1 MMHGISVARVLE
13 RASRPE
19 VGVEIHSRR
28 AIPVGPAACT
38 VRRRRRMRTMPRFQQ
53 ETQKIQVLHPVSL
66 RNQKAI
72 LSLPQLYRI
81 CTELP
86 EHTVL
91 SYFPLFIFDVICR
104 KSEMLRLVRTSA
116 IASFTRWNEKA
127 GLPRDAIRSQCS
139 TCSRHNEKETGN
151 EKG

>member
-1 MMHGISVARVLE
+1 M
-13 RASRPE
+13 
-19 VGVEIHSRR
+19 
-28 AIPVGPAACT
+28 
-38 VRRRRRMRTMPRFQQ
+38 
-53 ETQKIQVLHPVSL
+53 LHPVSL

-104 KSEMLRLVRTSA
+104 KSEVLRLVRTSA
-116 IASFTRWNEKA
+116 ITAFGEYTIVLVSAA
-127 GLPRDAIRSQCS
+127 GVCLVCTTTVIP
-139 TCSRHNEKETGN
+139 TWTLCSRGSCDGWLIEADLVGLRPAKIADIKRGAEVFR
-151 EKG
+151 

>member
-1 MMHGISVARVLE
+1 MEVELARIRGG
-13 RASRPE
+13 RASGFEPPTP
-19 VGVEIHSRR
+19 G
-28 AIPVGPAACT
+28 
-38 VRRRRRMRTMPRFQQ
+38 FQQ

-91 SYFPLFIFDVICR
+91 SYFPRFIFDVICR
-104 KSEMLRLVRTSA
+104 KSEMLRLVPTSA
-116 IASFTRWNEKA
+116 ITAFN
-127 GLPRDAIRSQCS
+127 Q
-139 TCSRHNEKETGN
+139 N
-151 EKG
+151 